1 MMLGLTEGT
10 VHPGWQLGGQRTS
23 SPIGIILDVLCP
35 HWHWYHLPS
44 NLCHLPSEQSSLPH
58 VTQFIIS
65 CKPCQR
71 VMCHWG
77 ALPLA
82 LFDMPNL
89 NRFDIFSISIFCKI
103 ALSITILISIFSKI
117 TISIS
122 ISISIFLE
130 LPYRY
135 RYRYRYF
142 SELPYRYRYRYRY
155 FQLLHI
161 DIDIDIDIFQKCR
174 YIDNRYVI
182 SIYRTGLKN
191 IDFLQWYFSSHKY
204 PNSFGGIPCNI
215 EFTYASYCVSKIVT
229 YSNTQTLLPIKN
241 D

>member
-1 MMLGLTEGT
+1 MGMTWAYSGKTLFLS
-10 VHPGWQLGGQRTS
+10 LFS
-23 SPIGIILDVLCP
+23 SPRAESARAVTGRRNSYRWDV
-35 HWHWYHLPS
+35 
-44 NLCHLPSEQSSLPH
+44 
-58 VTQFIIS
+58 
-65 CKPCQR
+65 
-71 VMCHWG
+71 
-77 ALPLA
+77 A

-89 NRFDIFSISIFCKI
+89 NRFDILSISIFCKI
-103 ALSITILISIFSKI
+103 ALSISISISIFSKI

-161 DIDIDIDIFQKCR
+161 DIDIFQKCR

-182 SIYRTGLKN
+182 SIYRTGLNERNRGRICPILKKIRMIMMSFPCYD
-191 IDFLQWYFSSHKY
+191 IDHQ
-204 PNSFGGIPCNI
+204 
-215 EFTYASYCVSKIVT
+215 
-229 YSNTQTLLPIKN
+229 
-241 D
+241 

>member
-1 MMLGLTEGT
+1 
-10 VHPGWQLGGQRTS
+10 
-23 SPIGIILDVLCP
+23 
-35 HWHWYHLPS
+35 
-44 NLCHLPSEQSSLPH
+44 
-58 VTQFIIS
+58 
-65 CKPCQR
+65 
-71 VMCHWG
+71 
-77 ALPLA
+77 
-82 LFDMPNL
+82 MPNL
-89 NRFDIFSISIFCKI
+89 NRFDILSISIFCKI
-103 ALSITILISIFSKI
+103 ALSISIFSKI

-182 SIYRTGLKN
+182 SIYRTGLRFDPYPLL
-191 IDFLQWYFSSHKY
+191 ISSCHRTPTTHCKKHQYAKY
-204 PNSFGGIPCNI
+204 NRTSSSFM
-215 EFTYASYCVSKIVT
+215 EK
-229 YSNTQTLLPIKN
+229 
-241 D
+241 

>member
-1 MMLGLTEGT
+1 MAIRAPDGANNKKTNLRKKVLSKYPHQLEPHQSGSYT
-10 VHPGWQLGGQRTS
+10 V
-23 SPIGIILDVLCP
+23 
-35 HWHWYHLPS
+35 
-44 NLCHLPSEQSSLPH
+44 
-58 VTQFIIS
+58 
-65 CKPCQR
+65 
-71 VMCHWG
+71 
-77 ALPLA
+77 A

-89 NRFDIFSISIFCKI
+89 NRFDILSISIFCKI
-103 ALSITILISIFSKI
+103 ALSISISISIFSKI

-174 YIDNRYVI
+174 YIDNRYFL
-182 SIYRTGLKN
+182 SI
-191 IDFLQWYFSSHKY
+191 F
-204 PNSFGGIPCNI
+204 
-215 EFTYASYCVSKIVT
+215 
-229 YSNTQTLLPIKN
+229 
-241 D
+241 